1 MSETTWEMLTFAA
14 VGAPALVFALW
25 KAWLALLLIRGT
37 RVSTEIGR
45 WLIRLYTIV
54 AVACGL
60 IGIAYLLTVADRSS
74 LVAARFETAREWV
87 RLVIGMLFL
96 AGTVASFRLWRA
108 VQALEAEDGP

>member
-1 MSETTWEMLTFAA
+1 MSGTTWELLTFAA

-45 WLIRLYTIV
+45 WLIRLYGTV
-54 AVACGL
+54 ALATGL
-60 IGIAYLLTVADRSS
+60 IGIAYLLTVADRST
-74 LVAARFETAREWV
+74 VMAARFGTVREV
-87 RLVIGMLFL
+87 MRLVIGLL
-96 AGTVASFRLWRA
+96 YLGGIVASFRLWRA